1 VYENVYLMEQ
11 LSRQTQAERLQR
23 ANSNRLVQLLR
34 TTLRPQPAAPAPTT
48 LQPADAKC

>member
-1 VYENVYLMEQ
+1 VYENLYLMEQ
-11 LSRQTQAERLQR
+11 LSRQTQTERLQR

-34 TTLRPQPAAPAPTT
+34 TALRPQPVAATPTT